1 MSTIDGLAS
10 CTNYSIE
17 IGAGPYIYRQKDP
30 NNYSIYA
37 DEDQNQENNLLET
50 INTIWS
56 SQENSFKSFASTI
69 PVSFLGII
77 NSLYLVTD
85 NVPNIIC
92 ALDLCIN

>member
-1 MSTIDGLAS
+1 MSTMDGLTP

-17 IGAGPYIYRQKDP
+17 IGAGPYIYRQMDP

-69 PVSFLGII
+69 PVSIPWD
-77 NSLYLVTD
+77 Y
-85 NVPNIIC
+85 
-92 ALDLCIN
+92 

>member
-1 MSTIDGLAS
+1 MSTMDGLTP

-69 PVSFLGII
+69 PVSIPR
-77 NSLYLVTD
+77 NY
-85 NVPNIIC
+85 
-92 ALDLCIN
+92 

>member
-1 MSTIDGLAS
+1 MDGLTP

-17 IGAGPYIYRQKDP
+17 IGAGPYNYRQKDP

-56 SQENSFKSFASTI
+56 SQENSLKSFASTI
-69 PVSFLGII
+69 PVSIPWD
-77 NSLYLVTD
+77 Y
-85 NVPNIIC
+85 
-92 ALDLCIN
+92 

>member
-1 MSTIDGLAS
+1 MDGLTP

-17 IGAGPYIYRQKDP
+17 IGAGPYIYRQMDP

-56 SQENSFKSFASTI
+56 SQENSFQSFASTI
-69 PVSFLGII
+69 PVSIPWD
-77 NSLYLVTD
+77 Y
-85 NVPNIIC
+85 
-92 ALDLCIN
+92 